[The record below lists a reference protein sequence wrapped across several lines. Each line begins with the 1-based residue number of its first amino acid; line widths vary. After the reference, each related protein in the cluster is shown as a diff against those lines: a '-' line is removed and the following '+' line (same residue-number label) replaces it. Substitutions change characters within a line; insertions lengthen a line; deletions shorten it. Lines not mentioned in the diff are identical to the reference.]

1 MVSPPIA
8 ARRETNFRNGFV
20 RFGASEVQ
28 HDEME
33 LNRSFTGLLRF
44 KPQSAWCVVRQVRI
58 VLTQF

>member
-33 LNRSFTGLLRF
+33 LNRSFTGIYDSNLSRLG
-44 KPQSAWCVVRQVRI
+44 
-58 VLTQF
+58 VLCGKLGLF